1 MTMSLINQLNELYK
15 RIGDGKLKLTTTQ
28 LALYMALLHINNRLF
43 WKEQFGVTM
52 PELKKIMGISKTET
66 IITARK
72 ELMKKG
78 LITFEQSCGRE
89 ATKYRIKKLYKE
101 PSENSGNNIIKFRL
115 ENS

>member
-15 RIGDGKLKLTTTQ
+15 RIGDGKLKLTTMQ

-52 PELKKIMGISKTET
+52 PELKKLIGVSKTET
-66 IITARK
+66 ISKARK

-78 LITFEQSCGRE
+78 LITFEQSCGGRE

-115 ENS
+115 EK